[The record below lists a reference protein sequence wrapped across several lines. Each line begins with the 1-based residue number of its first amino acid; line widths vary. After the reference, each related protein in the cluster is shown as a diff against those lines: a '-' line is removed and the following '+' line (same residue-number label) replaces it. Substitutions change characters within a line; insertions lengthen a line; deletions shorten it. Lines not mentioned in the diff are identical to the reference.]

1 MAFGKISFLVSR
13 PPNLDFRWFLHILG
27 KIKLYIFSP
36 FSLIQN
42 ILKKLKLECVVVVP
56 LWSSQ
61 QWFPKLLKLL
71 VQHYIMLPN
80 IVLIQNTRKHTYSFL
95 LDSPKA
101 NYMQLSRTNLSC
113 KGILEQAKQCFL
125 SQYELYI
132 AKQFRN
138 GKLLCIKQQIIY
150 LEPSLSNGLGFLT
163 EKWKNRC
170 KYGALIYNGSTLSRV
185 INIDYKLFR

>member
-1 MAFGKISFLVSR
+1 MALGKISFLVSR
-13 PPNLDFRWFLHILG
+13 PPNLDFRWSLHILG
-27 KIKLYIFSP
+27 KIKLYIFSL

-80 IVLIQNTRKHTYSFL
+80 KKHLFRIPESILIHPFWIHLKLITCNFPEQTSHA
-95 LDSPKA
+95 KA
-101 NYMQLSRTNLSC
+101 YWNKLNNASS
-113 KGILEQAKQCFL
+113 ILGDH
-125 SQYELYI
+125 QYELYI

-138 GKLLCIKQQIIY
+138 EKLLFIKQQIIY
-150 LEPSLSNGLGFLT
+150 LEPSLSNGLEFLT
-163 EKWKNRC
+163 EKWKNVC
-170 KYGALIYNGSTLSRV
+170 KYGALIYNEVL
-185 INIDYKLFR
+185 YLEW